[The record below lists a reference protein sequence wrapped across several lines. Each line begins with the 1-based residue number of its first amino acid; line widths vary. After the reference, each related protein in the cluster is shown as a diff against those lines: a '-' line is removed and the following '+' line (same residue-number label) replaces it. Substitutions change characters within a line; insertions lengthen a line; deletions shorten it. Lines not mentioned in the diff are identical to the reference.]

1 MDRVSNVEQNAI
13 DEGVFRPYRL
23 SAKVE
28 EAFQTHADEMGVANP
43 LDKAYEAISNLEDR
57 FSDLSLDD
65 LFPND
70 ITNPL
75 VPMGLGTPFATPG
88 GDTRS
93 LNLPGVDPRA
103 VTAGG
108 VTGGNIPYN
117 NLSTQQKLDILFG
130 RS

>member
-1 MDRVSNVEQNAI
+1 MRYIGLENLMRLRQNAKMGLKKM
-13 DEGVFRPYRL
+13 EAMGQMGN
-23 SAKVE
+23 SE
-28 EAFQTHADEMGVANP
+28 EATIPDDMPFDMADLLN
-43 LDKAYEAISNLEDR
+43 ISLEDQ

-65 LFPND
+65 LFPD

-75 VPMGLGTPFATPG
+75 VPMGIGTPFATPG
-88 GDTRS
+88 GDTGS